1 VYNLSWND
9 EKILVGVLG
18 IFSMFSLLV
27 LSRDIGIIFGLMT
40 LWYALLVFK
49 SGNFIRALPF
59 SKGKLDLLQAATIGG
74 IGASVFLFLS
84 TFINQNMFSTLDILA
99 LNKSV
104 FISINEPVVQLII
117 WGFYI
122 PLVESAFFFGFIFP
136 YVMKGFKTIKFKV
149 ENINSWIAIIFIGA
163 LVSLF
168 HLAVRVTLGSPEL
181 TNLALLTDVMFFSLS
196 GFLAL
201 KYMEW
206 KQLGFMHIII
216 NTAVVLLSLGM
227 I

>member
-1 VYNLSWND
+1 MSWND
-9 EKILVGVLG
+9 EKILVGILG

-40 LWYALLVFK
+40 LWYAMLVFK
-49 SGNFIRALPF
+49 SGNFIRPVPF
-59 SKGKLDLLQAATIGG
+59 SKGKLDLFKSLMIGG
-74 IGASVFLFLS
+74 IGALVFLFLS

-104 FISINEPVVQLII
+104 FISINEPTVQLII

-136 YVMKGFKTIKFKV
+136 YVMKGFKISKFKMD
-149 ENINSWIAIIFIGA
+149 NMNSWLSIIFIGA

-181 TNLALLTDVMFFSLS
+181 TNLALLTDIMFFSLS

-216 NTAVVLLSLGM
+216 NSLTVAMSLGWL
-227 I
+227 